1 LAINYGNITEYL
13 IRLFE
18 INLLYYI
25 MIWKILLGLYIIGVI
40 YLVYEMYNAPVMPDD
55 YDLSDEEKNIM
66 KDIKKQDD
74 EFEDDYENQPFG
86 D

>member
-1 LAINYGNITEYL
+1 
-13 IRLFE
+13 
-18 INLLYYI
+18 

-55 YDLSDEEKNIM
+55 YNLSDEEKNIM

>member
-1 LAINYGNITEYL
+1 
-13 IRLFE
+13 
-18 INLLYYI
+18 